1 MLVQA
6 SQLHREYIENLN
18 MTKED
23 RSCESRTD
31 YSKIIIESLE
41 KNSNLVERR
50 NQLWNESSSDDS
62 SELSYDGGRVVI
74 VPEYSLLLDYVVHE
88 SPKKL
93 EKSYLSS
100 AIGTV
105 VACLDY
111 LLTGSFYENSAYYYV
126 GQKYKH

>member
-1 MLVQA
+1 
-6 SQLHREYIENLN
+6 

-23 RSCESRTD
+23 RLCVSRID

-41 KNSNLVERR
+41 KFPSLVQRR
-50 NQLWNESSSDDS
+50 EQLCNESSSDDS
-62 SELSYDGGRVVI
+62 SGSSYDERIVV
-74 VPEYSLLLDYVVHE
+74 VPEYSLLLDYVVNE
-88 SPKKL
+88 SSTKVS

-100 AIGTV
+100 AIGKV

-126 GQKYKH
+126 GQKYKI